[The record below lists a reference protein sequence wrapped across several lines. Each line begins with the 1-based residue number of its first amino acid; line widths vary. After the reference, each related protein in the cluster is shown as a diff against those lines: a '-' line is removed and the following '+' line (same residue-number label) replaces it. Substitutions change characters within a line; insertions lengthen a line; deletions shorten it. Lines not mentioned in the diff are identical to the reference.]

1 MTPLRKRMIHELELH
16 RKSPRTVEAYVK
28 AVAQLA
34 QHYGR
39 SPDLVTLEEIRDF
52 LHYLITE
59 RKLAFSSCNQ
69 KLAGIR
75 FFYLHVLGQEKF
87 DLRVPAKR
95 SGKLPEPLSR
105 GEVERLLRAPLNA
118 RHRVLLMTCYAT
130 GVRASE
136 LVHLRVED
144 IHAERMQIHVREGKG
159 LKDRYTLLSPRLL
172 EQLRTYWQTY
182 RPQPWLFLRHDGSGP
197 LPVAT
202 AQRVYYSAKQRAG
215 IQRGHGI
222 HTLRHS
228 FATHLMEAGVDL
240 PTLQRLLGHTALSTT
255 AKYLHVTNKHLRS
268 IASPLDLLAMPESSI
283 LTE

>member
-1 MTPLRKRMIHELELH
+1 MIRELELH
-16 RKSPRTVEAYVK
+16 RKSPRTIEAYVR

-39 SPDLVTLEEIRDF
+39 SPEEITLEEVRDF
-52 LHYLITE
+52 LHHLIAE
-59 RKLAFSSCNQ
+59 RKVAFSSCNQ
-69 KLAGIR
+69 KLAGIH
-75 FFYLHVLGQEKF
+75 FFYREVLGRDKF

-105 GEVERLLRAPLNA
+105 GEVERLLKAPTNA
-118 RHRVLLMTCYAT
+118 KHRVLLMTCYAT

-136 LVHLRVED
+136 LVHLRVDD
-144 IHAERMQIHVREGKG
+144 IHSERMQIHVRQGKG
-159 LKDRYTLLSPRLL
+159 GKDRYTLLSPRLL
-172 EQLRTYWQTY
+172 EQLRAYWRTY
-182 RPQPWLFLRHDGSGP
+182 RPRPWLFLARDGRGP

-202 AQRVYYSAKQRAG
+202 AQKIYYTAKRRAG

-240 PTLQRLLGHTALSTT
+240 PTLQRLLGHTCLATT
-255 AKYLHVTNKHLRS
+255 AKYLHVTTKHLRQVR
-268 IASPLDLLAMPESSI
+268 SPLDLLRMPEPTD
-283 LTE
+283 LAE